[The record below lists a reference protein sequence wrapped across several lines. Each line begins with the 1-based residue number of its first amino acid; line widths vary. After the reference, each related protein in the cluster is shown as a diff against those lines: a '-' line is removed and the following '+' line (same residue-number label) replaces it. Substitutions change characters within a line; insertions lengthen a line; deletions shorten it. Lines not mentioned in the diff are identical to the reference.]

1 MPMGMMFEP
10 TNNYDVITGKDAEM
24 VYDNLNN
31 KEVKNMEEDK
41 ANLDS
46 WEAYSGSFLK
56 AEDVESEQDAYV
68 PVSISSIED
77 SGKMKIRLH
86 LERKEIKKDFDLN
99 VTNMKKVRE
108 LGFESPKSLIG
119 TKIYFTKVQARDP
132 TKGIEVPSLRI
143 TNVEKV

>member
-1 MPMGMMFEP
+1 MKEP
-10 TNNYDVITGKDAEM
+10 KDNEYITGKDAEM

-56 AEDVESEQDAYV
+56 AEDVDSEQDAYV
-68 PVSISSIED
+68 PVSVSSID
-77 SGKMKIRLH
+77 DGGKMKIRLH
-86 LERKEIKKDFDLN
+86 LERNGVKKDFDLN

-119 TKIYFTKVQARDP
+119 TKIYFIQVQARDP
-132 TKGIEVPSLRI
+132 NKNIEVPSLRI
-143 TNVEKV
+143 SKVEKI